1 MKLLFLLAFMLTG
14 MTAFDQNPIN
24 GEWKG
29 SRETPNG
36 LFEVNYT
43 FKVEGKTL
51 TGTSKSQFGEVNLE
65 NGTVDGKKIS
75 YSITVN
81 GMTIQNTGELVS
93 NDEILITNQWGELK
107 LSRIK

>member
-14 MTAFDQNPIN
+14 MMGFDANPIN

-29 SRETPNG
+29 TRETPNG
-36 LFEVNYT
+36 AFEVIYT
-43 FKVEGKTL
+43 LKVEGSKL
-51 TGTSKSQFGEVNLE
+51 TGTSKSQFGELQLE

-75 YSITVN
+75 YSLTINGTTV
-81 GMTIQNTGELVS
+81 QSTGELI
-93 NDEILITNQWGELK
+93 NDDEILIKNQFGDLK

>member
-14 MTAFDQNPIN
+14 MTSFDQNPIN

-36 LFEVNYT
+36 VFEVNYT
-43 FKVEGKTL
+43 FKVEGNTL
-51 TGTSKSQFGEVNLE
+51 SGTSKSQFGEVQVE
-65 NGTVDGKKIS
+65 NGKVDGKKIS
-75 YSITVN
+75 YNITIN
-81 GMTIQNTGELVS
+81 GMTIENTGELVS

-107 LSRIK
+107 LARVK